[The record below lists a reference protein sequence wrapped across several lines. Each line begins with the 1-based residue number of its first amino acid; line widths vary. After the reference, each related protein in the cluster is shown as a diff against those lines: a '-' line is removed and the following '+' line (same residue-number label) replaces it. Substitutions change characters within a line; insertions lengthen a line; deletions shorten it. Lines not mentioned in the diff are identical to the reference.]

1 MTYLCPKCKGIM
13 ACVSTLTLPPITR
26 YECYQCGYKSKSE
39 TEYPYDYVTLPEE
52 LWSDEEVKEND
63 S

>member
-26 YECYQCGYKSKSE
+26 YECYQCGYKSKPE
-39 TEYPYDYVTLPEE
+39 TEYLYSFVTLPER
-52 LWSDEEVKEND
+52 LWNDKEEKTDEQ
-63 S
+63 